1 MGEEFETINEMTFS
15 LKCSISRDHS
25 YLGIKI
31 NIKLWKQFLQKKKKR
46 QAILF
51 LGRKLFF
58 CKKHTGSLEPC
69 SLKLSKWCHHPWR
82 HQFQAS

>member
-31 NIKLWKQFLQKKKKR
+31 NIKLWKQFLEKKKTNK
-46 QAILF
+46 QTKKN
-51 LGRKLFF
+51 KLYY
-58 CKKHTGSLEPC
+58 S
-69 SLKLSKWCHHPWR
+69 
-82 HQFQAS
+82 